1 MSILTSVDSFGGID
15 ADTDQLL
22 DACFETHD
30 AYRAVL
36 SHQKYLILGRKGSGK
51 TAIFRKL
58 IRANGSN
65 VFSYGHTFS
74 DYPWHY
80 HDKQKKIGVPN
91 EQCFLHSWEYL
102 IYMTLAKVFLNVDQ
116 SQPWSD
122 RAAQE
127 VSALETFVVD
137 TYGSRDPDVSQ
148 IFSPTRSL
156 RLKPTLGLNWH
167 FVKAEIHPEQVPMD
181 YLPMVIQDVN
191 RRLMEAVVTS
201 ANPDSEY
208 FICFDELDLGFS
220 KTDRDYALKL
230 IGLLLA
236 ARKINDVTRDAG
248 KKLRVV
254 IFLRD
259 DIYQE
264 LQFEDKNKITEGGS
278 ARIEWETGELDNSLR
293 VLMEKRFAKVF
304 SIPETGSW
312 AQVFDE
318 TRSMSGHQPKYQ
330 HIIDRTFLRPRDIIK
345 FCNEVLI
352 AHKKRTDVRPDRFD
366 NEDVSNARQAYSE
379 YFLNELD
386 DEIHK
391 NVPAYKE
398 YLEIL
403 KTINSAVFK
412 KELLDEAWENRKEIL
427 PPSVSPRDLLAQ
439 LFEFSIIGYY
449 RPGGGGGGSDYV
461 WKYRDRRALFN
472 ENAAT
477 YRVHPGFVEVLGI
490 RRYTWG

>member
-1 MSILTSVDSFGGID
+1 
-15 ADTDQLL
+15 
-22 DACFETHD
+22 
-30 AYRAVL
+30 
-36 SHQKYLILGRKGSGK
+36 
-51 TAIFRKL
+51 
-58 IRANGSN
+58 
-65 VFSYGHTFS
+65 
-74 DYPWHY
+74 
-80 HDKQKKIGVPN
+80 
-91 EQCFLHSWEYL
+91 
-102 IYMTLAKVFLNVDQ
+102 
-116 SQPWSD
+116 
-122 RAAQE
+122 
-127 VSALETFVVD
+127 
-137 TYGSRDPDVSQ
+137 
-148 IFSPTRSL
+148 
-156 RLKPTLGLNWH
+156 
-167 FVKAEIHPEQVPMD
+167 
-181 YLPMVIQDVN
+181 
-191 RRLMEAVVTS
+191 
-201 ANPDSEY
+201 
-208 FICFDELDLGFS
+208 
-220 KTDRDYALKL
+220 
-230 IGLLLA
+230 
-236 ARKINDVTRDAG
+236 
-248 KKLRVV
+248 LRVV